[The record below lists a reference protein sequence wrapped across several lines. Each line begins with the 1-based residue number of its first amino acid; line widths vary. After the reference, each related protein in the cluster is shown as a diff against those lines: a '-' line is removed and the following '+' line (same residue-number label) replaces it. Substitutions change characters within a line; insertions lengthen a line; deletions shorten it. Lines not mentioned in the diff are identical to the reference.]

1 MRCRAGVGLPGQRW
15 FRALNR
21 SSLVDGGSIP
31 SFLAKAVRMRRHL
44 TWFWLFSAV
53 PGLALGQDD
62 SNKADDG
69 ARYSKTTT
77 INFEDDTIEGDL
89 SRPDGEY
96 VEARRKVKHSNL
108 IRIREEFKD
117 KVMQSVGE
125 L

>member
-1 MRCRAGVGLPGQRW
+1 M
-15 FRALNR
+15 
-21 SSLVDGGSIP
+21 
-31 SFLAKAVRMRRHL
+31 KRHL
-44 TWFWLFSAV
+44 TWLLIAWAIPAAAF
-53 PGLALGQDD
+53 GQEDA
-62 SNKADDG
+62 NKGDDG